1 MFNTLASFYIKKF
14 TIKEGVEIRTGNP
27 VATFLAKLLDPT
39 QITSWE
45 DIPPAMDN
53 YKSNPNNINAI
64 YLALS
69 LTAAI
74 PILGKVAKGA
84 KTALAARNTALA
96 AKLLEPV
103 LPYISKN
110 LNLVTKLGLTNE
122 TILKIQNQIK
132 ANIPTGFKNS
142 LYPPIMGPLKGR
154 TDLPWAMR
162 NVNSVDELLDLQKTG
177 VSLPG
182 GNRKATQKYWSLDD
196 TGTYNPV
203 NGNLQIRARTEKI
216 LPNNPVKID
225 DIEVY
230 DKLLNKWIPARQ
242 WKPQ

>member
-1 MFNTLASFYIKKF
+1 MKTF
-14 TIKEGVEIRTGNP
+14 KELILEVEIRTGNP
-27 VATFLAKLLDPT
+27 AATFLTKLLDPT

-45 DIPPAMDN
+45 DIPPAISN
-53 YKSNPNNINAI
+53 YRSNPSNMNAI
-64 YLALS
+64 YLGLALGS
-69 LTAAI
+69 ATPLF
-74 PILGKVAKGA
+74 GKATQMAKR
-84 KTALAARNTALA
+84 ALAVKNTAQAAQIIEPIVADLA
-96 AKLLEPV
+96 KKPGLL
-103 LPYISKN
+103 
-110 LNLVTKLGLTNE
+110 TKLGLNNQ
-122 TILKIQNQIK
+122 TITQVQNQVK

-196 TGTYNPV
+196 TGTYKPENSD
-203 NGNLQIRARTEKI
+203 LQIRARTEKI

>member
-1 MFNTLASFYIKKF
+1 MKTF
-14 TIKEGVEIRTGNP
+14 KELILEVEIRTGNP
-27 VATFLAKLLDPT
+27 AATFLTKLLDPT

-45 DIPPAMDN
+45 DIPPAISN
-53 YKSNPNNINAI
+53 YRSNPSNMNAI
-64 YLALS
+64 YLGLALGS
-69 LTAAI
+69 ATPLF
-74 PILGKVAKGA
+74 GKATQMAKR
-84 KTALAARNTALA
+84 ALAVKNTAQAAQIIEPIVADLA
-96 AKLLEPV
+96 KKPGLL
-103 LPYISKN
+103 
-110 LNLVTKLGLTNE
+110 TKLGLNNQ
-122 TILKIQNQIK
+122 TITQVQNQVK